1 MVHTNDEIEA
11 GDTIFNTPSTAK
23 CMYGLFS
30 AVWHGPATLKFNAY
44 ESIKKKKKKGL
55 IELSAWVKYYQN
67 TLEKPPSSLMWVCT
81 KQRQTQELTIV
92 EMEINRLNNTN

>member
-30 AVWHGPATLKFNAY
+30 AVWHGPATLR
-44 ESIKKKKKKGL
+44 KKEKKRG
-55 IELSAWVKYYQN
+55 
-67 TLEKPPSSLMWVCT
+67 
-81 KQRQTQELTIV
+81 
-92 EMEINRLNNTN
+92 